1 MAGEAFFVLG
11 FAHRLAVDELAEA
24 PAACRGV
31 FVRVFDHELHRRGR
45 SRSEGAV
52 EVGRRDMLPRELR
65 QDRPI
70 REGER
75 AGPIGRHRDRVA
87 ENAAQLVKARH
98 VRRGDQLPLPVS
110 GRNSYTE
117 DR

>member
-45 SRSEGAV
+45 SRSEGARLRG
-52 EVGRRDMLPRELR
+52 EVSLTANLSLAAEWLKDQYSEPSGAGLPGPLANYNVNRYY
-65 QDRPI
+65 
-70 REGER
+70 
-75 AGPIGRHRDRVA
+75 AGLHWKPGTR
-87 ENAAQLVKARH
+87 
-98 VRRGDQLPLPVS
+98 
-110 GRNSYTE
+110 
-117 DR
+117 